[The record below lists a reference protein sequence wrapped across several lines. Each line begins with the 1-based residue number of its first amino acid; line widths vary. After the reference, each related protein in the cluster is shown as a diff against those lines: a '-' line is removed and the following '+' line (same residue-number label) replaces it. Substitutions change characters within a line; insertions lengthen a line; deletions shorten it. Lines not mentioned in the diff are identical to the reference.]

1 MSPAVLSPGVPSA
14 APLPDP
20 FAALRRVP
28 AAVEGW
34 WLARARQATGG
45 RTDDEA
51 LERLTP
57 AVAALSDTFTTARPK
72 RFAPYGADPASRAAY
87 GLWFGAQTW
96 VRTRL
101 PLAEAAVVRGWRPP
115 ARALRVLDV
124 GAGSGAAGLSAATW
138 LCTTQGVP
146 QVHLTALDHAR
157 EPLAAL
163 ERLAREALPPALAP
177 QVTLLTADARTPA
190 DWPAAAHG
198 PWDLIVVAFA
208 LNELW
213 PAGDDE
219 PRALLAALGERL
231 SPAGL
236 LLVLEP
242 AVQAQAYR
250 VVRLA
255 ADLVE
260 QAGLHA
266 YGPQLSPGAWRPAE
280 DPRTWPHEVRRW
292 QMPASLARVN
302 RRLWRSAAEL
312 TFSYAL
318 LGRSPP
324 PPPPPGPHLL
334 RLASPVKRAHGRRTW
349 LGFTL
354 AGDLG
359 SYELQQRD
367 GTRAELERLEALDR
381 GDVLL
386 LDPAPR
392 AVGDRLRLASARSV
406 VRVCT
411 PEGSITP
418 WE

>member
-1 MSPAVLSPGVPSA
+1 M
-14 APLPDP
+14 PDA
-20 FAALRRVP
+20 FAALRQVP
-28 AAVEGW
+28 AAVERW
-34 WLARARQATGG
+34 WLARAREATGK
-45 RTDDEA
+45 RTDEEA

-57 AVAALSDTFTTARPK
+57 TVAALSDTFTTERPK
-72 RFAPYGADPASRAAY
+72 RYAPYGIDAASRVAY

-96 VRTRL
+96 VRARL

-115 ARALRVLDV
+115 ARPLRVLDV

-138 LCTTQGVP
+138 LCAAEGVP
-146 QVHLTALDHAR
+146 QVHLTALDHAP

-163 ERLAREALPPALAP
+163 ERLTREALPPALAP
-177 QVTLLTADARTPA
+177 QVTTLKADARTPA
-190 DWPAAAHG
+190 HWPAATRG

-213 PAGDDE
+213 PEGDE
-219 PRALLAALGERL
+219 EARGLLATLSESL
-231 SPAGL
+231 SPEGL

-242 AVQAQAYR
+242 AVQAQAHR
-250 VVRLA
+250 LVRLA

-266 YGPQLSPGAWRPAE
+266 YGPQLSAGAWRPAE

-292 QMPASLARVN
+292 SVPASLARMN
-302 RRLWRSAAEL
+302 RRLWRSADEL
-312 TFSYAL
+312 TFAYAL
-318 LGRSPP
+318 LGRSSP

-349 LGFTL
+349 LGFTVAGAL
-354 AGDLG
+354 A
-359 SYELQQRD
+359 SYELQDRD
-367 GTRAELERLEALDR
+367 GTRAEIERLEALDR

-406 VRVCT
+406 VRVFT
-411 PEGSITP
+411 PEGPVALWT
-418 WE
+418 